1 VRTLQ
6 RIGLALLVVLAL
18 SGPAGAGHGWGV
30 SVLTID
36 ADSLQQ
42 LTRQG
47 RSVVAV
53 DLRPHEAFQAGRLPG
68 AQSMPLTALTA
79 RQRELPDSGLVVLY
93 GVDSVDEAAA
103 AFRYLRLAG
112 RTNVV
117 VLEGGFAAWRA
128 GGFEVER

>member
-1 VRTLQ
+1 ML
-6 RIGLALLVVLAL
+6 GLALLVVLAVAR
-18 SGPAGAGHGWGV
+18 PAGAGHAWG
-30 SVLTID
+30 SPVLTID

-47 RSVVAV
+47 RAIVAV
-53 DLRPHEAFQAGRLPG
+53 DVRPPEAFRAGRLPG
-68 AQSMPLTALTA
+68 AKSMPLTALTA
-79 RQRELPDSGLVVLY
+79 RQRELPDDSLLVLY
-93 GVDSVDEAAA
+93 GADSVDEAAA
-103 AFRYLRLAG
+103 AFRYLRSAG